1 MKRVFIFSNPSLFGQ
16 GLEGLLCRESELD
29 VLGWETDL
37 EKAIR
42 RVKEIRPGVVI
53 LAGEEARTDSTAAVM
68 QILKESRGT
77 LVVEVD
83 LESRILHV
91 YGEGH
96 RLVREVEA
104 LMDVIQYP
112 AACGTAGLDESGQAA
127 TGAEPGAGGESRE
140 EGA

>member
-16 GLEGLLCRESELD
+16 GLEGLFWQESELD

-42 RVKEIRPGVVI
+42 RLKEIRPGAVI
-53 LAGEEARTDSTAAVM
+53 LAGEEARTNSTAAVM
-68 QILKESRGT
+68 RILKESRGT

-83 LESRILHV
+83 LETRILHI

-96 RLVREVEA
+96 RLIREVEA

-112 AACGTAGLDESGQAA
+112 AACGTAGLEGA
-127 TGAEPGAGGESRE
+127 GAEPGEGGESGE
-140 EGA
+140 EEV

>member
-1 MKRVFIFSNPSLFGQ
+1 MRRVFIFSNPSLFGQ
-16 GLEGLLCRESELD
+16 GLEGLLCQESELD

-37 EKAIR
+37 ERVIR

-53 LAGEEARTDSTAAVM
+53 LAGEEARTDSATAVM
-68 QILKESRGT
+68 RILKESRGT

-83 LESRILHV
+83 LGTRILHI

-112 AACGTAGLDESGQAA
+112 AACGTAGLEGA
-127 TGAEPGAGGESRE
+127 GAEPGEGGESRE